1 MGELDDLEAAGTGGA
16 GGRPV
21 RRGTPVA
28 LDEAL
33 ERLDLLDDLESLQGG
48 GVGGLATGV
57 EIFGE
62 QLAGGPHDALLD
74 AFEPVRDLADHT
86 DVFDDLF

>member
-1 MGELDDLEAAGTGGA
+1 MGEIDDLAAAGTGETSIGA
-16 GGRPV
+16 RRRPSLL
-21 RRGTPVA
+21 A

-33 ERLDLLDDLESLQGG
+33 ERLDLLDDLDALQGG
-48 GVGGLATGV
+48 GIGGVATGV

-62 QLAGGPHDALLD
+62 QLAHGPHDALLD

-86 DVFDDLF
+86 DVFDELF